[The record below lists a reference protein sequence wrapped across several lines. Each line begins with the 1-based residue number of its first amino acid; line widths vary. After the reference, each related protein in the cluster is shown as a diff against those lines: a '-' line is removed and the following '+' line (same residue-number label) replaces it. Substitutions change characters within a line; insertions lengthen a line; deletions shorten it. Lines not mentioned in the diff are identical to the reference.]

1 MEVLARK
8 NMFNHIHQLHSHY
21 MYSEVYYRTFYMHEL
36 VVPVLYVCCTT
47 GHNGTMKRLEW
58 NTCIIWH
65 VHIPHQT
72 SDPIFYAVHLIALPV
87 TQDEK
92 HDDED
97 FFQLL
102 RHYHRQGAVLCC
114 GGVQEAGQKQG
125 LVQKHAFSLLQVRAV
140 PLNWH
145 SNEYFRMVPWSTLR
159 ISWQF
164 SSWCLMGCCSFSFFC
179 RGFPFWGSLK
189 ILVTMFCSIHFAE
202 CGKRSAAEV
211 QIRNPWGTGE
221 WKGSWCD
228 DSPLWDAWLLK
239 KHGWYLVGTWY
250 QWQYTQKVKHWIDWD
265 GIP

>member
-1 MEVLARK
+1 
-8 NMFNHIHQLHSHY
+8 MFISYTVTTYTLN
-21 MYSEVYYRTFYMHEL
+21 YSEVYYCTFCMHEL
-36 VVPVLYVCCTT
+36 VVLVVYVCYTA
-47 GHNGTMKRLEW
+47 GHDRTMHRLEW
-58 NTCIIWH
+58 NTCIMT
-65 VHIPHQT
+65 PPYSS
-72 SDPIFYAVHLIALPV
+72 SDPIAIPRILSRFV

-145 SNEYFRMVPWSTLR
+145 SNEYFRMVPWSTQYIMTVYHDASWDVVLSHFFSCG
-159 ISWQF
+159 IS
-164 SSWCLMGCCSFSFFC
+164 
-179 RGFPFWGSLK
+179 FWGSLK
-189 ILVTMFCSIHFAE
+189 IVWSCDVWLCFVQFVYVFAE
-202 CGKRSAAEV
+202 CAKRSGVEV

-228 DSPLWDAWLLK
+228 DSPLWDAWLLQK
-239 KHGWYLVGTWY
+239 PWLVFG
-250 QWQYTQKVKHWIDWD
+250 KDL
-265 GIP
+265 IPNENTLKRWNTE